1 MKEFEHELKGEAMIL
16 VNSAYTAIAARSGSL
31 EVLGTPYMIALMEK
45 ATCSACESLLDEGET
60 TVGTAINI
68 THDKASGLGE
78 LIKASA
84 TLKAVDGRK
93 LTFDVIATDSKEDII
108 GKGTITRFVVTGERF
123 MSKVESKYG
132 LKQ

>member
-78 LIKASA
+78 LIKATA

-108 GKGTITRFVVTGERF
+108 GKGTITRFVVNGERF
-123 MSKVESKYG
+123 ISKVESK
-132 LKQ
+132 

>member
-1 MKEFEHELKGEAMIL
+1 MKEFEHELKGEAMTL

-84 TLKAVDGRK
+84 TLKTVEGRK

-108 GKGTITRFVVTGERF
+108 GKGTITRFVVNGERF
-123 MSKVESKYG
+123 MSKVESK
-132 LKQ
+132 

>member
-1 MKEFEHELKGEAMIL
+1 MKEFQNELKGEAMTL

-31 EVLGTPYMIALMEK
+31 EVFGTPFMIALMEK
-45 ATCSACESLLDEGET
+45 ATCTACESLLDEGET

-78 LIKASA
+78 LIKATA

-93 LTFDVIATDSKEDII
+93 LTFDVVATDSKEDII
-108 GKGTITRFVVTGERF
+108 GKGTITRFVVNGERF
-123 MSKVESKYG
+123 MSKVESK
-132 LKQ
+132 Q

>member
-31 EVLGTPYMIALMEK
+31 EVLGTPYLIALMEK

-108 GKGTITRFVVTGERF
+108 GKGTITRFVVNGERF
-123 MSKVESKYG
+123 MSKVESK
-132 LKQ
+132 

>member
-1 MKEFEHELKGEAMIL
+1 MKEFQHELKGEAMIL

-78 LIKASA
+78 LIKATA
-84 TLKAVDGRK
+84 TLKAVEGRK

-108 GKGTITRFVVTGERF
+108 GKGTITRFVVNGERF
-123 MSKVESKYG
+123 MSKVESK
-132 LKQ
+132 

>member
-84 TLKAVDGRK
+84 TLKAVEGRK

-108 GKGTITRFVVTGERF
+108 GKGTITRFVVNGERF
-123 MSKVESKYG
+123 MSKVESK
-132 LKQ
+132 

>member
-1 MKEFEHELKGEAMIL
+1 MKEFQHELKGEAMTL

-108 GKGTITRFVVTGERF
+108 GKGTITRFVVNGERF
-123 MSKVESKYG
+123 MSKVESK
-132 LKQ
+132 

>member
-1 MKEFEHELKGEAMIL
+1 MKEFEHELKGEAMTL

-31 EVLGTPYMIALMEK
+31 EVFGTPFMIALMEK

-84 TLKAVDGRK
+84 TLKAIDGRK

-108 GKGTITRFVVTGERF
+108 GKGTITRFVVNGERF
-123 MSKVESKYG
+123 MSKVESK
-132 LKQ
+132 

>member
-1 MKEFEHELKGEAMIL
+1 MKEFQHELKGEAMIL

-84 TLKAVDGRK
+84 TLKTVEGRK

-108 GKGTITRFVVTGERF
+108 GKGTITRFVVNGERF
-123 MSKVESKYG
+123 MSKVESK
-132 LKQ
+132 

>member
-31 EVLGTPYMIALMEK
+31 DVLGTPFMIALMEK

-108 GKGTITRFVVTGERF
+108 GKGTITRFVVNGERF
-123 MSKVESKYG
+123 MSKVESK
-132 LKQ
+132 

>member
-84 TLKAVDGRK
+84 TLKTVDGRK

-108 GKGTITRFVVTGERF
+108 GKGTITRFVVNGERF
-123 MSKVESKYG
+123 MSKVESK
-132 LKQ
+132 

>member
-78 LIKASA
+78 LIKATA

-108 GKGTITRFVVTGERF
+108 GKGTITRFVVNGERF
-123 MSKVESKYG
+123 MSKVESKY
-132 LKQ
+132 

>member
-84 TLKAVDGRK
+84 TLKAVDGKK

-108 GKGTITRFVVTGERF
+108 GKGTITRFVVNGERF
-123 MSKVESKYG
+123 MSKVESK
-132 LKQ
+132 

>member
-1 MKEFEHELKGEAMIL
+1 MKEFKHELKGEAMIL

-60 TVGTAINI
+60 TVGTAINV

-108 GKGTITRFVVTGERF
+108 GKGTITRFVVNGERF
-123 MSKVESKYG
+123 MSKVESK
-132 LKQ
+132 

>member
-60 TVGTAINI
+60 AVGTAINI

-108 GKGTITRFVVTGERF
+108 GKGTITRFVVNGERF
-123 MSKVESKYG
+123 MSKVESK
-132 LKQ
+132 

>member
-108 GKGTITRFVVTGERF
+108 GKGTITKFVVNGERF
-123 MSKVESKYG
+123 MSKVESK
-132 LKQ
+132 

>member
-1 MKEFEHELKGEAMIL
+1 MKEFEHELKGEAMTL

-108 GKGTITRFVVTGERF
+108 GKGTITRFVVNGERF
-123 MSKVESKYG
+123 MSKVESK
-132 LKQ
+132 

>member
-45 ATCSACESLLDEGET
+45 ATCSACESLLDDGET

-78 LIKASA
+78 LIKATA
-84 TLKAVDGRK
+84 TLKAVEGRK

-108 GKGTITRFVVTGERF
+108 GKGTITRFVVNGERF
-123 MSKVESKYG
+123 MSKVESK
-132 LKQ
+132 

>member
-1 MKEFEHELKGEAMIL
+1 MKEFEHELKGEAMTL

-93 LTFDVIATDSKEDII
+93 LTFEVIATDSKEDII
-108 GKGTITRFVVTGERF
+108 GKGTITRFVVNGERF
-123 MSKVESKYG
+123 MSKVESK
-132 LKQ
+132 